1 MHLGSFN
8 TLMLQD
14 FMCILVEL
22 RFALLWLCTLGALY
36 CGVTFYS
43 FMVLVSIRDIYLVK
57 TTYVIKEVTLVFLTR
72 TLYASLEPQ
81 SLGFGRCFE
90 FLTGDNAIRVS

>member
-1 MHLGSFN
+1 MGSPS
-8 TLMLQD
+8 T
-14 FMCILVEL
+14 V
-22 RFALLWLCTLGALY
+22 LWFL
-36 CGVTFYS
+36 
-43 FMVLVSIRDIYLVK
+43 LVSETYLVK

-81 SLGFGRCFE
+81 SLGFGRCIE

>member
-1 MHLGSFN
+1 
-8 TLMLQD
+8 
-14 FMCILVEL
+14 
-22 RFALLWLCTLGALY
+22 
-36 CGVTFYS
+36 
-43 FMVLVSIRDIYLVK
+43 MVLVSIRDIYLVM

-90 FLTGDNAIRVS
+90 FLTGDNAIRVYITYECFV